1 MVKAEA
7 RVWRGSGAARLV
19 LASASATR
27 AKLLQS
33 AGVAFEVV
41 PAHVD
46 EASLKVAMKA
56 EHASSR
62 DTALALAELKAQ
74 RISASQPEA
83 LVLGC
88 DQLLDCAGAWFDK
101 AVDRADA
108 AGQLRALSGRTH
120 ELATAACVVQGG
132 QRLWH
137 AFEAPRLTMRTLDEA
152 LIVGYLDR
160 AEDEA
165 VGCVGAYRLEG
176 LGAQLFTRVEGDYFS
191 ILGLP
196 LLALLD
202 FLRGQKIAP

>member
-7 RVWRGSGAARLV
+7 RVWRGPSAARLI

-33 AGVAFEVV
+33 AGVAFEIA

-46 EASLKVAMKA
+46 EAALKTAMKA
-56 EHASSR
+56 ERASSR

-88 DQLLDCAGAWFDK
+88 DQLLDCAGTWFDK
-101 AVDRADA
+101 AIDRADA
-108 AGQLRALSGRTH
+108 EAQLRALSGRVH
-120 ELATAACVVQGG
+120 ELATAACVVKGG

-137 AFEAPRLTMRTLDEA
+137 AIEAPRLTMRRLDET
-152 LIVGYLDR
+152 LIAGYLER
-160 AEDEA
+160 GADEA
-165 VGCVGAYRLEG
+165 IGCVGAYRLEG
-176 LGAQLFTRVEGDYFS
+176 LGAQLFTHVEGDYFS

>member
-7 RVWRGSGAARLV
+7 RIWRGAGSARLI

-27 AKLLQS
+27 ARLLVN
-33 AGVAFEVV
+33 AGVPFEVA

-46 EASLKVAMKA
+46 EASLKTAMRA
-56 EHASSR
+56 EGAHSG
-62 DTALALAELKAQ
+62 DTALALAELKAV
-74 RISASQPEA
+74 RISTAQPDA

-101 AVDRADA
+101 ATDRADA
-108 AGQLRALSGRTH
+108 ARQLRALSGKSH

-132 QRLWH
+132 RRLWH
-137 AFEAPRLTMRTLDEA
+137 AIEAPRLVMRPLDEA
-152 LIVGYLDR
+152 LIEGYLDR

-165 VGCVGAYRLEG
+165 IGCVGAYRLEG
-176 LGAQLFTRVEGDYFS
+176 LGSQLFARVEGDYFS

-202 FLRGQKIAP
+202 FLRGQRIAP